1 MSAASVQRL
10 RVGHVDAGC
19 QDADPYVRKTAVL
32 AVAKFYDLSP
42 TICEQNG
49 FLEELEGMLSDSNP
63 MVRPRCPSHLVTS
76 I

>member
-1 MSAASVQRL
+1 M
-10 RVGHVDAGC
+10 
-19 QDADPYVRKTAVL
+19 RKTAVL

-63 MVRPRCPSHLVTS
+63 MVRLS
-76 I
+76 